1 MELTNVT
8 LDTLINAER
17 MENVLPVSRNFHK
30 RNFLLHT
37 LTHTKIISKTSN
49 DFITMTIKASC

>member
-37 LTHTKIISKTSN
+37 HSHTQKLSLKRVMILSL
-49 DFITMTIKASC
+49 